1 MTTEHQE
8 LRAIL
13 EADVREGAGIRTAK
27 LKWVIVADQSLGPG
41 LVANATACLGA
52 AVAAVLPGMVGAEV
66 TDASGSPHP
75 GLPWSG
81 CSILAADAE
90 KVCEIRA
97 KAMTK
102 DSLFVA
108 DMSKQ
113 AQASHSYPEYRT
125 AIEGGEEGDLS
136 YYAVSLVGPRNR
148 IGKLVGGL
156 PLLR

>member
-8 LRAIL
+8 LQAIL
-13 EADVREGAGIRTAK
+13 AADVRDGAGTRTAK
-27 LKWVIVADQSLGPG
+27 LKWVIVVDQALGPG

-66 TDASGSPHP
+66 TDASRQPHP

-81 CSILAADAE
+81 CSILAADAA
-90 KVCEIRA
+90 KVREIRA

-102 DSLFVA
+102 DGLFVA
-108 DMSKQ
+108 DMSKH
-113 AQASHSYPEYRT
+113 AQASRDYTEYR
-125 AIEGGEEGDLS
+125 AAVEGSEEDALS
-136 YYAVSLVGPRNR
+136 YYAVSLVGPRNK